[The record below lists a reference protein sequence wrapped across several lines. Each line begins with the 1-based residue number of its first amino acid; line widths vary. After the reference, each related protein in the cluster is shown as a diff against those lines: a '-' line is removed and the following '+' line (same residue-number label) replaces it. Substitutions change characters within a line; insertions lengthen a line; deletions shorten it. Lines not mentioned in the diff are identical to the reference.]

1 MPRSKRS
8 KRSVLINGKNLIVS
22 LGYHSNY
29 QKIVMSNS
37 EKYYLNNK

>member
-29 QKIVMSNS
+29 QKIVISNS
-37 EKYYLNNK
+37 